1 MKGTKMDIA
10 KNIKALEFKL
20 QYMVLMMNADRMEE
34 ANESLQSAFALISEL
49 KTLVQVVQ
57 AASEKLDAQ
66 VNSTVE
72 ASSLKLEAV

>member
-1 MKGTKMDIA
+1 MDIA

-72 ASSLKLEAV
+72 ASSLTS